1 MQNAECKTSSGARA
15 GDVPFAF
22 CILNFEFRIQVSM
35 KLTDV
40 IRRPLIT
47 EKTTVLREDG
57 RTLVFQVARDANK
70 IDIKRAVEQ
79 LLGSKVADVRTSL
92 AHGKMKRQGK
102 YVGRRADWKKAYV
115 TLREGEKLPDFLQ
128 GA

>member
-1 MQNAECKTSSGARA
+1 
-15 GDVPFAF
+15 
-22 CILNFEFRIQVSM
+22 M

-47 EKTTVLREDG
+47 EKTTVIREDG
-57 RTLVFQVARDANK
+57 RTLVFQVSKDANK

-79 LLGSKVADVRTSL
+79 LLGTKVESVRTSL

-115 TLREGEKLPDFLQ
+115 KLREGETLPEFLQ